1 MDEVPCWL
9 RRTAKGWCLQVH
21 AVPGAV
27 RTEAVGVHG
36 EALKVRIAAPPVEG
50 RANAALT
57 DYLSECLNVPRR
69 AVVVGFGVSGRS
81 KRIDVA
87 APQLSAQ
94 QVVECLLPYS
104 GAR

>member
-1 MDEVPCWL
+1 MDEAPSWL
-9 RRTAKGWCLQVH
+9 RRTATGWCLQVH
-21 AVPGAV
+21 AVPGAS

-36 EALKVRIAAPPVEG
+36 EALKVRIAAAPVEG

-69 AVVVGFGVSGRS
+69 AVVVGIGASGRS

-87 APQLSAQ
+87 APALSARQ
-94 QVVECLLPYS
+94 IVERLLP
-104 GAR
+104 A

>member
-1 MDEVPCWL
+1 MDEAPCWL
-9 RRTAKGWCLQVH
+9 RRTATGWCLQVH
-21 AVPGAV
+21 AVPGAG

-50 RANAALT
+50 RANATLT
-57 DYLSECLNVPRR
+57 DYLYECLNVPRR
-69 AVVVGFGVSGRS
+69 AVVVGLGVNARR

-87 APQLSAQ
+87 APELSAQ
-94 QVVECLLPYS
+94 QVVQCLLPSS

>member
-1 MDEVPCWL
+1 MDEAPCWL
-9 RRTAKGWCLQVH
+9 RRTATGWCLQVH
-21 AVPGAV
+21 AVPGAA

-69 AVVVGFGVSGRS
+69 AVVVGLGMSGRS

-87 APQLSAQ
+87 APQLSAE
-94 QVVECLLPYS
+94 QVVECLLPFS